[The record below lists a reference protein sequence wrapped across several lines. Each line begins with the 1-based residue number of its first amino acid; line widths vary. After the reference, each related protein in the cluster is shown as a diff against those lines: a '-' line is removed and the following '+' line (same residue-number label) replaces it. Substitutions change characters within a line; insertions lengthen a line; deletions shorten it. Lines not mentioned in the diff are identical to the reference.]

1 MSHFSKQEDFK
12 INQSL
17 EEQRFLLAEK
27 KMQMIQL
34 QAKIDALG
42 VFNSNLKCLKYNK
55 KKTTFNLC
63 LNNFQFQ

>member
-1 MSHFSKQEDFK
+1 MSHFSKQDDFQ
-12 INQSL
+12 INQKL

-42 VFNSNLKCLKYNK
+42 VFNSIGV
-55 KKTTFNLC
+55 FNI
-63 LNNFQFQ
+63 NFQYRL